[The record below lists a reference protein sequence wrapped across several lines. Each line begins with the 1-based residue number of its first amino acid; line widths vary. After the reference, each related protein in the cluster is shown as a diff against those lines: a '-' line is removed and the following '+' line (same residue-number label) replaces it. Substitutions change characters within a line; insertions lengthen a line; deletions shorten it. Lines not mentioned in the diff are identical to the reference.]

1 MHSSAYIQYT
11 IFTQARKTRLSNR
24 NSIVRNC
31 AELRG
36 IVRNCA
42 KLIGMARN
50 SARIVRNSPRIVRNS
65 ARIVRNSAR
74 IVRNYTEL
82 PGIKGLVSKIHEIR
96 AITQHNFTSSSQ
108 GISPFWSVFTHSR
121 CIGFL
126 LEAYKNV

>member
-31 AELRG
+31 VELCG
-36 IVRNCA
+36 IVRNCSE
-42 KLIGMARN
+42 LRGILLELCG
-50 SARIVRNSPRIVRNS
+50 ILT

-82 PGIKGLVSKIHEIR
+82 PGIKGLVSKIQEIR
-96 AITQHNFTSSSQ
+96 EIAQHNFTSSSQ

-126 LEAYKNV
+126 PEAYKNV

>member
-42 KLIGMARN
+42 KLLGIARN
-50 SARIVRNSPRIVRNS
+50 SARIVRNS